1 MKVFSQFQGVFGKVH
16 CQPPLL
22 CFFLELSSEGLHEL
36 GAFWSK
42 FRDGIGLAAC
52 RRLVGWRFEAENRG
66 GDRA

>member
-1 MKVFSQFQGVFGKVH
+1 MASPIVV
-16 CQPPLL
+16 
-22 CFFLELSSEGLHEL
+22 FFLELSSEGLHEL
-36 GAFWSK
+36 RAFWSK